1 MLDLLFG
8 LPGKVWGLLALIVL
22 VPLALGLLGFTIA
35 RRRHLSIAIRLASRG
50 VAIMGLGFGVLAIVA
65 TLFVLQTGL
74 QELRQRHVAAVVEL
88 AATISAG
95 HAQGP
100 DSVALGRELALFR
113 AVHPEVGPAIA
124 WDLACRATCLSVSAD
139 PLLVGAAQAWAL
151 RAIATPPPAG
161 SLRTVTL
168 GGELH
173 LVVPGVLRD
182 PAGTPEGH
190 VLIAV
195 RAGWVADQAL
205 RAATVLV
212 ALAYALLISV
222 WWITRRGI
230 AASVATRVTEIA
242 SRLRAA
248 DAKPVEPE
256 PLPRIA
262 RDELAML
269 DGSVRQHITH
279 TIEQL
284 RDADQRT
291 ADARALAA
299 RMEATATLAAGVA
312 HDFNNLMTGVM
323 ANAEVL
329 RQDLPSAT
337 EAHGTLDTMIE
348 CASRGGQ
355 LAQQLLAFAR
365 GGKYQPVVVDLN
377 ALVRET
383 LRVEAHAR
391 AATITLRQE
400 FAPDLLRVEADPTQ
414 ISQVVSNLHRNAVE
428 ALRGEPAGTITIRT
442 RNVPDDGERPSVLAD
457 MPAGAYVALDVDD
470 TGSGMS
476 TETRARIFEPFFTTK
491 DGGRGMGL
499 AAAYGIVT
507 HHGGQIEVASERGRG
522 TTFTVYLPGTTAEAA
537 VPAPRSVPLAGRG
550 VVLFVDDEVS
560 ILTATQRLLERSGYK
575 VLTAE
580 SGHDAIQIARN
591 AAGPIDVIL
600 LDMRMPGMSGAEAFG
615 PLVTAQPQALVIIC
629 SGYELDAAARD
640 LMARGAVAFVH
651 KPFRVEELVS
661 EIERAQGRTAPIG

>member
-8 LPGKVWGLLALIVL
+8 LPGKVWSLLALIVL
-22 VPLALGLLGFTIA
+22 VPLALGLLGLTIA
-35 RRRHLSIAIRLASRG
+35 RRRHLSIAIRLASRA

-65 TLFVLQTGL
+65 TLFVLRTGL
-74 QELRQRHVAAVVEL
+74 RELRQRHVPAVVEL
-88 AATISAG
+88 AATIGAG
-95 HAQGP
+95 HARAP
-100 DSVALGRELALFR
+100 DSVSLGRELALFR
-113 AVHPEVGPAIA
+113 AVHPEVGPAIG
-124 WDLACRATCLSVSAD
+124 WGMTCRTACLSISAD
-139 PLLVGAAQAWAL
+139 PQLVPDSRIWAR
-151 RAIATPPPAG
+151 RAIETPPPPQ

-182 PAGTPEGH
+182 PAGVPEGH

-205 RAATVLV
+205 AAATVLV
-212 ALAYALLISV
+212 VLAYALLISV
-222 WWITRRGI
+222 WWVTRRGI
-230 AASVATRVTEIA
+230 AASVALRVTEIA
-242 SRLRAA
+242 NRLRAA
-248 DAKPVEPE
+248 DPE
-256 PLPRIA
+256 LRDRQPPPAIA

-269 DGSVRQHITH
+269 EGSVHHHIGR

-284 RDADQRT
+284 RDADQRA

-329 RQDLPSAT
+329 RQDLPSAA

-377 ALVRET
+377 ALVQET
-383 LRVEAHAR
+383 LRVEAHTR
-391 AATITLRQE
+391 SATIVLRLE
-400 FAPDLLRVEADPTQ
+400 LAPDLLRVEADPTQ
-414 ISQVVSNLHRNAVE
+414 LSQVVSNLHRNAVE
-428 ALRGEPAGTITIRT
+428 ALRGEPAGTITVRT
-442 RNVPDDGERPSVLAD
+442 RNVPGDGDRPSTLAD

-499 AAAYGIVT
+499 AATYGIVT

-537 VPAPRSVPLAGRG
+537 VPVPRPAAPAGRG
-550 VVLFVDDEVS
+550 TVLFVDDEVS
-560 ILTATQRLLERSGYK
+560 ILTATQRLLERSGYR

-591 AAGPIDVIL
+591 ATAPIDVIL
-600 LDMRMPGMSGAEAFG
+600 LDLRMPGMSGAEAFD

-640 LMARGAVAFVH
+640 LMERGAVAFVR
-651 KPFRVEELVS
+651 KPFRVEDLVS
-661 EIERAQGRTAPIG
+661 EIERARERTAPVG